1 MRSALTFVAVSAA
14 VAALATVTACATP
27 NLDDPTPLPLVDP
40 PAARGRSPSA
50 SSSSAPVAS
59 GGADG
64 ISPAPSGSGSS
75 APAPAPAPAPA
86 AVPDAGAD
94 ARQWKG
100 ALSATTPALFGGG
113 AECRY
118 RITLQQ
124 VKVDIVAAADGD
136 IVAANV
142 TAVAFEEVLSTPC
155 SNVAIPAHTHTY
167 ALVTASFLSNGERRL
182 ELAGLSTNHPAASLV
197 IEGDFQSSSPVLSLA
212 WHRTDYGP
220 PLDWRVT
227 AQISVQA
234 Y

>member
-1 MRSALTFVAVSAA
+1 MRSALTFAAFSATVAV
-14 VAALATVTACATP
+14 LATVAACATP
-27 NLDDPTPLPLVDP
+27 NLDDPTPLPLADP
-40 PAARGRSPSA
+40 PAARGKSPSA
-50 SSSSAPVAS
+50 SSSSAPAAS
-59 GGADG
+59 GSADG
-64 ISPAPSGSGSS
+64 SSPAPSGWGSS
-75 APAPAPAPAPA
+75 APVPAPAP
-86 AVPDAGAD
+86 DAGPGAW
-94 ARQWKG
+94 QWKG

-113 AECRY
+113 QECRY

-155 SNVAIPAHTHTY
+155 NNVAIPAHTHTY
-167 ALVTASFLSNGERRL
+167 ALVTASLLSNGERHL

-197 IEGDFQSSSPVLSLA
+197 IEGDFDTANPVLSLA

-227 AQISVQA
+227 AQISAQA